1 MTQGVTNTTH
11 GVADMIQGMAE
22 MMHCAVHKDKES
34 VANAMPVSTGITYQ
48 HNQECILV
56 TGVTNLTKI
65 VPRVYIVTKL
75 PKRHC
80 RSTFSLSF
88 LFKNSEPLLK
98 QPPSM
103 NSYFAH
109 PLPVT

>member
-75 PKRHC
+75 PKR
-80 RSTFSLSF
+80 
-88 LFKNSEPLLK
+88 